1 MKKAISIVLVA
12 VVLAVVVGSFA
23 ACNLFKSIT
32 VDEAKANLEAAGY
45 TVTVM
50 TGADYAKSEE
60 NTYGIVTSQL
70 ESYLYAVKGE
80 DAIKMFFFD
89 TVDHAENNGDF
100 IFDKQLTYS
109 GQSNKVYYVATKQAR
124 KDAKV

>member
-32 VDEAKANLEAAGY
+32 VDEAKSNLEAAGY

-60 NTYGIVTSQL
+60 NTYGIIESQL
-70 ESYLYAVKGE
+70 ETYLYAVKGE
-80 DAIKMFFFD
+80 DAISTLLEVPFAL
-89 TVDHAENNGDF
+89 VERLAED
-100 IFDKQLTYS
+100 IARRI
-109 GQSNKVYYVATKQAR
+109 ATALEDLR
-124 KDAKV
+124 AVC